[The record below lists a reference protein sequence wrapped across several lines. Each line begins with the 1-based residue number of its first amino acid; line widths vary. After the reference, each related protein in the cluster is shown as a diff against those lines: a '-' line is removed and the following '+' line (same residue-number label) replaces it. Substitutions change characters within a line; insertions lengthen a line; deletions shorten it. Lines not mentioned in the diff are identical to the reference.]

1 MDTEVTPDNPMTD
14 DELRTTIAELQ
25 HGQRTL
31 RERAQRADA
40 MEDTERQ
47 RIGALQEQID
57 QLRELLRQ
65 RGAADTGNGDTGA
78 AT

>member
-1 MDTEVTPDNPMTD
+1 MNTEATPDNPMTD
-14 DELRTTIAELQ
+14 DELRATITELQ

-65 RGAADTGNGDTGA
+65 RGASDVADGDAGA
-78 AT
+78 TT